1 MEIHLSLLMI
11 IILFVCSL
19 VTLIENEILEDKDFT
34 RTIMGIIIGCSMIA
48 MFLMIAYLCKPRAID
63 VYRDKTPT
71 PPTPTT
77 THTTATHPTT
87 PTHPTTATA
96 THPTTATTTHST
108 ATHPTPTTTTHTTAT
123 HPPTLEITYFEF
135 N

>member
-34 RTIMGIIIGCSMIA
+34 RTIMGIITGCSMVA
-48 MFLMIAYLCKPRAID
+48 MFLTIAYLCKPRVID
-63 VYRDKTPT
+63 VYRDKTTTPPT
-71 PPTPTT
+71 PTTILTTTHPTTTTHTTPTTTPTT
-77 THTTATHPTT
+77 THTT
-87 PTHPTTATA
+87 
-96 THPTTATTTHST
+96 
-108 ATHPTPTTTTHTTAT
+108 TPTT
-123 HPPTLEITYFEF
+123 TLEITYFEF

>member
-48 MFLMIAYLCKPRAID
+48 MFLMIAYLCKPRVID
-63 VYRDKTPT
+63 VYRDKTTPPTPTTLTTTTNTPTTT

-77 THTTATHPTT
+77 TLTT
-87 PTHPTTATA
+87 
-96 THPTTATTTHST
+96 
-108 ATHPTPTTTTHTTAT
+108 
-123 HPPTLEITYFEF
+123 PPTLEITYFEF

>member
-48 MFLMIAYLCKPRAID
+48 MFLTIAYLCKPRAID

-71 PPTPTT
+71 PPTTPTT
-77 THTTATHPTT
+77 THTTTILTTPTTNPTTT
-87 PTHPTTATA
+87 PTHSTT
-96 THPTTATTTHST
+96 
-108 ATHPTPTTTTHTTAT
+108 
-123 HPPTLEITYFEF
+123 TLEITYFEF

>member
-1 MEIHLSLLMI
+1 MI

-48 MFLMIAYLCKPRAID
+48 MFLTIAYLCKPRAID

-71 PPTPTT
+71 PPTPT
-77 THTTATHPTT
+77 PTT
-87 PTHPTTATA
+87 
-96 THPTTATTTHST
+96 
-108 ATHPTPTTTTHTTAT
+108 THPTPTPTTPTTTTTT
-123 HPPTLEITYFEF
+123 PTTTTNPPTTILTTTPTTTLEITYFEF

>member
-34 RTIMGIIIGCSMIA
+34 RTIMGIITGCSMIA
-48 MFLMIAYLCKPRAID
+48 MFLTIAYLCKPRAID

-71 PPTPTT
+71 PPTPPTT
-77 THTTATHPTT
+77 THTTTTHPTT
-87 PTHPTTATA
+87 
-96 THPTTATTTHST
+96 
-108 ATHPTPTTTTHTTAT
+108 THPTPTT
-123 HPPTLEITYFEF
+123 TLEITYFEF

>member
-48 MFLMIAYLCKPRAID
+48 MFLTIAYLCKPRVID
-63 VYRDKTPT
+63 VYRDKTT

-77 THTTATHPTT
+77 TL
-87 PTHPTTATA
+87 
-96 THPTTATTTHST
+96 
-108 ATHPTPTTTTHTTAT
+108 TTTTLTTT
-123 HPPTLEITYFEF
+123 TNTPTTLEITYFEF

>member
-48 MFLMIAYLCKPRAID
+48 MFLMIAYLCKPRVID
-63 VYRDKTPT
+63 VYRDKTT

-77 THTTATHPTT
+77 TLTT
-87 PTHPTTATA
+87 PTTTPTTTL
-96 THPTTATTTHST
+96 TTTT
-108 ATHPTPTTTTHTTAT
+108 TTPTTTTPTT
-123 HPPTLEITYFEF
+123 TLEITYFEF

>member
-48 MFLMIAYLCKPRAID
+48 MFLMIAYLCKPRVID
-63 VYRDKTPT
+63 VYRDKTTPPT
-71 PPTPTT
+71 PPTPPTLTT
-77 THTTATHPTT
+77 TTN
-87 PTHPTTATA
+87 
-96 THPTTATTTHST
+96 
-108 ATHPTPTTTTHTTAT
+108 TPTTTTPTT
-123 HPPTLEITYFEF
+123 TLEITYFEF

>member
-19 VTLIENEILEDKDFT
+19 VILIENEILEDKDFT
-34 RTIMGIIIGCSMIA
+34 RTIMGIITGCSMIA

-71 PPTPTT
+71 PPTPPTPPT
-77 THTTATHPTT
+77 THTTTPTPPTPPTT
-87 PTHPTTATA
+87 
-96 THPTTATTTHST
+96 
-108 ATHPTPTTTTHTTAT
+108 
-123 HPPTLEITYFEF
+123 TLEITYFEF

>member
-77 THTTATHPTT
+77 TNPTT
-87 PTHPTTATA
+87 TT
-96 THPTTATTTHST
+96 PTTTHST
-108 ATHPTPTTTTHTTAT
+108 PTT
-123 HPPTLEITYFEF
+123 TLEITYFEF

>member
-34 RTIMGIIIGCSMIA
+34 RTIMGIITGCSMIA
-48 MFLMIAYLCKPRAID
+48 MFLTIAYLCKPRVID

-77 THTTATHPTT
+77 THT
-87 PTHPTTATA
+87 PTH
-96 THPTTATTTHST
+96 
-108 ATHPTPTTTTHTTAT
+108 TPTTTPTPT
-123 HPPTLEITYFEF
+123 PPTLEITYFEF

>member
-34 RTIMGIIIGCSMIA
+34 RTIMGIITGCSMIA
-48 MFLMIAYLCKPRAID
+48 MFLTIAYLCKPRAID

-71 PPTPTT
+71 PPTPLTTNPTT
-77 THTTATHPTT
+77 TTTTTPTTNTTNTTHPTT
-87 PTHPTTATA
+87 T
-96 THPTTATTTHST
+96 
-108 ATHPTPTTTTHTTAT
+108 
-123 HPPTLEITYFEF
+123 TLEITYFEF

>member
-34 RTIMGIIIGCSMIA
+34 RTIMGIITGCSMIA
-48 MFLMIAYLCKPRAID
+48 MFLTIAYLCKPRAID

-71 PPTPTT
+71 PPTPLTTTPTT
-77 THTTATHPTT
+77 THP
-87 PTHPTTATA
+87 
-96 THPTTATTTHST
+96 TTTHST
-108 ATHPTPTTTTHTTAT
+108 TTPTTHPTT
-123 HPPTLEITYFEF
+123 TLEITYFEF

>member
-1 MEIHLSLLMI
+1 MI

-19 VTLIENEILEDKDFT
+19 VILIENEILEDKDFT
-34 RTIMGIIIGCSMIA
+34 RTIMGIITGCSMIA

-63 VYRDKTPT
+63 VYRDKTT

-77 THTTATHPTT
+77 THTPTTTNPTTTPTTHPTT
-87 PTHPTTATA
+87 
-96 THPTTATTTHST
+96 
-108 ATHPTPTTTTHTTAT
+108 TPT
-123 HPPTLEITYFEF
+123 TLEITYFEF

>member
-11 IILFVCSL
+11 IIIFVCSL
-19 VTLIENEILEDKDFT
+19 VILIENEILEDKDFT
-34 RTIMGIIIGCSMIA
+34 RIIMGIIIGCSMIA

-77 THTTATHPTT
+77 THTTHPPNTT
-87 PTHPTTATA
+87 
-96 THPTTATTTHST
+96 
-108 ATHPTPTTTTHTTAT
+108 PTPTTT
-123 HPPTLEITYFEF
+123 TLEITYFEF

>member
-48 MFLMIAYLCKPRAID
+48 MFLTIAYLCKPRAID

-77 THTTATHPTT
+77 TTLTTTHPTT
-87 PTHPTTATA
+87 HPTTT
-96 THPTTATTTHST
+96 TPTTTN
-108 ATHPTPTTTTHTTAT
+108 PTTTTHTTT
-123 HPPTLEITYFEF
+123 TTLTTTTLEITYFEF

>member
-48 MFLMIAYLCKPRAID
+48 MFLTIAYLCKPRAVD

-71 PPTPTT
+71 PPTPT
-77 THTTATHPTT
+77 P
-87 PTHPTTATA
+87 
-96 THPTTATTTHST
+96 
-108 ATHPTPTTTTHTTAT
+108 PTPTTTTPTTHTTT
-123 HPPTLEITYFEF
+123 HTTTLEITYFEF

>member
-48 MFLMIAYLCKPRAID
+48 MFLTIAYLCKPRAID

-71 PPTPTT
+71 PTT
-77 THTTATHPTT
+77 TPTT
-87 PTHPTTATA
+87 PTT
-96 THPTTATTTHST
+96 
-108 ATHPTPTTTTHTTAT
+108 
-123 HPPTLEITYFEF
+123 TLEITYFEF

>member
-1 MEIHLSLLMI
+1 MI

-19 VTLIENEILEDKDFT
+19 VLLIENEILEDKDFT

-48 MFLMIAYLCKPRAID
+48 MFLIIAYLCKPRAVD

-77 THTTATHPTT
+77 HTTHPTT
-87 PTHPTTATA
+87 TPTTPTNPTTPTTHPTT
-96 THPTTATTTHST
+96 
-108 ATHPTPTTTTHTTAT
+108 
-123 HPPTLEITYFEF
+123 TLEITYFEF

>member
-34 RTIMGIIIGCSMIA
+34 RTIMGIITGCSMIA
-48 MFLMIAYLCKPRAID
+48 MFLTIAYLCKPRAID

-71 PPTPTT
+71 PPTPLTTNPTTTTTT
-77 THTTATHPTT
+77 THTPT
-87 PTHPTTATA
+87 P
-96 THPTTATTTHST
+96 
-108 ATHPTPTTTTHTTAT
+108 PTPTTTTITPTT
-123 HPPTLEITYFEF
+123 HPTTTHPTTTTTLEITYFEF

>member
-19 VTLIENEILEDKDFT
+19 VLLIENEILEDKDFT

-48 MFLMIAYLCKPRAID
+48 MFLIIAYLCKPRAVD

-71 PPTPTT
+71 PPTTTHTT
-77 THTTATHPTT
+77 THTTTPNTTT
-87 PTHPTTATA
+87 PT
-96 THPTTATTTHST
+96 
-108 ATHPTPTTTTHTTAT
+108 
-123 HPPTLEITYFEF
+123 TLEITYFEF

>member
-63 VYRDKTPT
+63 VYRDKT
-71 PPTPTT
+71 TT
-77 THTTATHPTT
+77 TYTTTT
-87 PTHPTTATA
+87 PTHSTT
-96 THPTTATTTHST
+96 
-108 ATHPTPTTTTHTTAT
+108 TPTT
-123 HPPTLEITYFEF
+123 TLEITYFEF

>member
-1 MEIHLSLLMI
+1 MI
-11 IILFVCSL
+11 IIIFVCSL

-77 THTTATHPTT
+77 HTTHTPTPTT
-87 PTHPTTATA
+87 PTPTT
-96 THPTTATTTHST
+96 
-108 ATHPTPTTTTHTTAT
+108 THPTPTPTTTPTT
-123 HPPTLEITYFEF
+123 TLDITYFEF

>member
-34 RTIMGIIIGCSMIA
+34 RTIMGIITGCSMIA
-48 MFLMIAYLCKPRAID
+48 MFLMIAYLCKPRVID

-71 PPTPTT
+71 PPT
-77 THTTATHPTT
+77 
-87 PTHPTTATA
+87 
-96 THPTTATTTHST
+96 THST
-108 ATHPTPTTTTHTTAT
+108 TILTPTTTTHSTTT
-123 HPPTLEITYFEF
+123 TLEITYFEF